1 MIVRWDPMGYVSQT
15 IQDLSIP
22 RNGQD
27 TFVLLLDRTIGHHD
41 SAQLVIKYSPAQP
54 IVSSMFHQILIRLR
68 SFRVSCI
75 SSSASLSSSFDLDHV
90 SSWLLYCSFPFSSH
104 DPHASLLLSLTL
116 LFKSESFF
124 SFYCIPWLS
133 LLTLVSNLPLYFFG
147 SLFGAL
153 VGTNSKYYK

>member
-1 MIVRWDPMGYVSQT
+1 MIVGWDPMKYVSQT
-15 IQDLSIP
+15 IWDLNIP

-27 TFVLLLDRTIGHHD
+27 TFILPLDQTIGHHD
-41 SAQLVIKYSPAQP
+41 SAQLVIEHSPVQL
-54 IVSSMFHQILIRLR
+54 ITSSRFHQTLIRLR
-68 SFRVSCI
+68 SPRVSCTI
-75 SSSASLSSSFDLDHV
+75 SSASPSSSFDPDHV

-133 LLTLVSNLPLYFFG
+133 LPTLINNPPLYFFG

-153 VGTNSKYYK
+153 VGTNSKHYK